1 MSIES
6 PMIPIALEKGPA
18 WEVAR
23 LFPEQG
29 HWDEG
34 DFLSLNQLTNNLIE
48 LVDGRIEILEMPTK
62 KHQKRARR
70 LADAIDAFCEENNI
84 EGETVL
90 AAYPVRVAAGR
101 FREPD
106 VVFAFDPE
114 RLGED
119 YAEKPDLVAEVVSKD
134 RRRDLVEKRRDYAK
148 AGIAEYWMIDQ
159 EKQQV
164 TVLALRAGK
173 YVVSG
178 EFKMNQRAASRVL
191 KGFEIDVRKLI
202 A

>member
-6 PMIPIALEKGPA
+6 PTIPAKFKKGPA
-18 WEVAR
+18 WVVAT

-29 HWDEG
+29 HWDEA
-34 DFLSLNQLTNNLIE
+34 DFLSLNRLTNKAVE
-48 LVDGRIEILEMPTK
+48 LVDRRIEVLEMPTK
-62 KHQKRARR
+62 SHQRHAAALR
-70 LADAIDAFCEENNI
+70 DALKSFCEQESI
-84 EGETVL
+84 QSETVL
-90 AAYPVRVAAGR
+90 APYPVRVKAGR

-114 RLGED
+114 HLGED

-148 AGIAEYWMIDQ
+148 AGIAEYWIIDQ

-164 TVLALRAGK
+164 TVLMLRAGK
-173 YVVSG
+173 YVVFG
-178 EFKMNQRAASRVL
+178 EFKINERAASRVL
-191 KGFEIDVRKLI
+191 KGFEVDVRKLV

>member
-1 MSIES
+1 MASGKPAATKLES
-6 PMIPIALEKGPA
+6 LLPRKIA
-18 WEVAR
+18 R
-23 LFPEQG
+23 RFPEQG
-29 HWDEG
+29 QWSET
-34 DFLSLNQLTNNLIE
+34 DFLSLNRLTNKFFE
-48 LVDGRIEILEMPTK
+48 LMDGRIEFLEPPTK
-62 KHQKRARR
+62 SHQLHLMAFLK
-70 LADAIDAFCEENNI
+70 AINEYCTQCKI
-84 EGETVL
+84 ECDLVHG
-90 AAYPVRVAAGR
+90 AYPVRIAAGR

-148 AGIAEYWMIDQ
+148 AGIAEYWIIDQ

-173 YVVSG
+173 YVVFG
-178 EFKMNQRAASRVL
+178 EFKINERAASRVL
-191 KGFEIDVRKLI
+191 KRFEIDVRKLV

>member
-1 MSIES
+1 VH
-6 PMIPIALEKGPA
+6 G
-18 WEVAR
+18 
-23 LFPEQG
+23 
-29 HWDEG
+29 
-34 DFLSLNQLTNNLIE
+34 
-48 LVDGRIEILEMPTK
+48 
-62 KHQKRARR
+62 
-70 LADAIDAFCEENNI
+70 
-84 EGETVL
+84 
-90 AAYPVRVAAGR
+90 AYPVRIAAGR

-148 AGIAEYWMIDQ
+148 AGIAEYWIIDQ

-173 YVVSG
+173 YVVFG
-178 EFKMNQRAASRVL
+178 EFKINERAASRVL
-191 KGFEIDVRKLI
+191 KRFEIDVRKLV